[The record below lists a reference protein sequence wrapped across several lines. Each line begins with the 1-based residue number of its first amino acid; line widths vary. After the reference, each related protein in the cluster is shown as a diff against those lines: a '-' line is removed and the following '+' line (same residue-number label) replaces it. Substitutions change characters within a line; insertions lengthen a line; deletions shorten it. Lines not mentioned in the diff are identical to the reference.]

1 MTQLRLAVAMF
12 RRFTGI
18 AHIPLSVIPATCRW
32 RSVSIVLL
40 LVVVVTQ
47 VTFPQIV
54 SAVQTTYSYG
64 FQWGK
69 PGNGYLLVP
78 IGLGEDANGDVYVA
92 DMANNRVQ
100 KFSAN
105 GTYLAQ
111 WGELGSNRGEFT
123 FPEGIAVDPVGGFV
137 YVVDVINSRV
147 QKFDLSGNFVDA
159 WEFGGPGNGQFNYPQ
174 GIALASAGQVLV
186 VDTANSRVE
195 EFTTSGIL
203 VKAWGTKGSGNG
215 QFNLPSGIA
224 IDSSGNVYVADTL

>member
-69 PGNGYLLVP
+69 P
-78 IGLGEDANGDVYVA
+78 ANGDVYVA

-123 FPEGIAVDPVGGFV
+123 FPEGIAVDPV
-137 YVVDVINSRV
+137 
-147 QKFDLSGNFVDA
+147 
-159 WEFGGPGNGQFNYPQ
+159 
-174 GIALASAGQVLV
+174 
-186 VDTANSRVE
+186 
-195 EFTTSGIL
+195 
-203 VKAWGTKGSGNG
+203 
-215 QFNLPSGIA
+215 
-224 IDSSGNVYVADTL
+224 